1 MAGIKMFIR
10 AGDFSAKPEGQP
22 VKTPVLIT
30 FVLFT
35 QLGGSSLFEHVEE
48 RLMIE
53 IVRSKDDRVE
63 TVLFSPSTVK
73 EN

>member
-1 MAGIKMFIR
+1 MSIQV
-10 AGDFSAKPEGQP
+10 GDFSAKPEGP
-22 VKTPVLIT
+22 PTKTPVLIT

-35 QLGGSSLFEHVEE
+35 QLGGSSLFKHVEE

-53 IVRSKDDRVE
+53 IVRSKDNRVE
-63 TVLFSPSTVK
+63 TVLFSPSIVK